1 MPPIRHSRLPSKK
14 NLAEEVAAIRAAH
27 PAAQV
32 ELWATDEHRIGLL
45 PLIRRVWAPKGKR
58 PIAPVQQ
65 RYQWLY
71 VCGFVRPTTGATEW
85 WLLSA
90 VTAVTFGRVLAAF
103 ARDVGAGADKHIL
116 LVLDGAGWHT
126 GEAVQVP
133 EGIHLLFLPSYS
145 PELQPAEHLWPLTN
159 QPLANRR
166 FADLPALEA
175 VQAARCLHLQQ
186 HPDLIRQ
193 HTLFHWWPSHA

>member
-1 MPPIRHSRLPSKK
+1 
-14 NLAEEVAAIRAAH
+14 
-27 PAAQV
+27 
-32 ELWATDEHRIGLL
+32 L

-65 RYQWLY
+65 RYEWLY
-71 VCGFVRPTTGATEW
+71 VCGFVRPATGETHW

-90 VTAVTFGRVLAAF
+90 INAIAFGLILAAF
-103 ARDVGAGADKHIL
+103 ARDVGAGVGTRIL

-126 GEAVQVP
+126 GAEVRVP

-159 QPLANRR
+159 EPLANRR
-166 FADLPALEA
+166 FEDLATLEK
-175 VQAARCLHLQQ
+175 VQAQRCLALHEQ
-186 HPDLIRQ
+186 PALIRQ
-193 HTLFHWWPSHA
+193 HTHFHWWPTNV